1 MGVRGALALF
11 AVILL
16 VCHAFVL
23 PAVSSRPLHDELGRE
38 LLVSESTNV
47 EATVHESEKLAADQ
61 SSLQQVSYSDTY
73 SINVAFKSSVQFV
86 KNFAAP
92 AACFLTLG
100 TIAGTSR
107 RKFR

>member
-1 MGVRGALALF
+1 MVQQLGGRNMGVRGTLALF

-23 PAVSSRPLHDELGRE
+23 PAVSSRPLHDELERE
-38 LLVSESTNV
+38 LLVSESTDV

-73 SINVAFKSSVQFV
+73 CINVAFNTNQAW
-86 KNFAAP
+86 N
-92 AACFLTLG
+92 L
-100 TIAGTSR
+100 SR
-107 RKFR
+107 ILPRLQPVF